1 VVGEDLQ
8 TGADDHDEKKE
19 IYKVGPANKRGHP
32 RWNGWSERDTWKLS
46 QESLARAAVDIEFG
60 RDDQD
65 DTETK
70 DDSQDQPHGEE
81 SVLETDVHVSEAHSG
96 TVCLGLD

>member
-1 VVGEDLQ
+1 MVSKYLQ
-8 TGADDHDEKKE
+8 TRADDDDEKKE
-19 IYKVGPANKRGHP
+19 TKKVRPANKCGHP

-81 SVLETDVHVSEAHSG
+81 SVLESDVHVSEAHSG